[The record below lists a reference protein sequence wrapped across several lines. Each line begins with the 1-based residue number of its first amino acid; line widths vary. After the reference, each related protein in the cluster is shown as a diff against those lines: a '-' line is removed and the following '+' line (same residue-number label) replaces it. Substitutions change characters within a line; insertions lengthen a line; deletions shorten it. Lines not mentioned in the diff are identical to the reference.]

1 MDSNEIFIK
10 DIPAFFRRFKGSTKD
25 GQYDL
30 YCQEFAYSI
39 IYGNLNS
46 SHVDEIL
53 QLIGLSCLPD
63 RLLLVQTDYNDV
75 FQFYPEF
82 NQFPRRF
89 NQTQTLQRCVKRS
102 GIEGLVA
109 SYPARGVVG
118 VFLCTGQESSSEE
131 KVITEKIRELAKDMI
146 VRVNEEVACRV
157 SRRLMPS
164 VRRDCFTASG
174 WGKTT
179 WYFIKIYANPGHRFH
194 GMC

>member
-146 VRVNEEVACRV
+146 CLLYT
-157 SRRLMPS
+157 SCMS
-164 VRRDCFTASG
+164 
-174 WGKTT
+174 
-179 WYFIKIYANPGHRFH
+179 
-194 GMC
+194 M

>member
-10 DIPAFFRRFKGSTKD
+10 DIPAFSGGLKAVLKTGSMI
-25 GQYDL
+25 L

-89 NQTQTLQRCVKRS
+89 NQTQTLQKMCEAKR
-102 GIEGLVA
+102 
-109 SYPARGVVG
+109 
-118 VFLCTGQESSSEE
+118 
-131 KVITEKIRELAKDMI
+131 
-146 VRVNEEVACRV
+146 N
-157 SRRLMPS
+157 
-164 VRRDCFTASG
+164 
-174 WGKTT
+174 
-179 WYFIKIYANPGHRFH
+179 
-194 GMC
+194 

>member
-1 MDSNEIFIK
+1 M
-10 DIPAFFRRFKGSTKD
+10 
-25 GQYDL
+25 
-30 YCQEFAYSI
+30 
-39 IYGNLNS
+39 
-46 SHVDEIL
+46 DEIL

-131 KVITEKIRELAKDMI
+131 KVITEKIRELAKDQRRGGRECCDWDKPI
-146 VRVNEEVACRV
+146 LQQPVAFPAGLCRV
-157 SRRLMPS
+157 
-164 VRRDCFTASG
+164 
-174 WGKTT
+174 
-179 WYFIKIYANPGHRFH
+179 
-194 GMC
+194 